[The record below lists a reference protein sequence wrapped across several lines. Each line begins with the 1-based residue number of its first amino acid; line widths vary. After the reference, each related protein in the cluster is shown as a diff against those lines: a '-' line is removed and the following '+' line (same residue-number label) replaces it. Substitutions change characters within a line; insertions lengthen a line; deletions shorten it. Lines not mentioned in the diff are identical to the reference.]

1 MLGSG
6 HVSYYMKKYRNL
18 YCYNQ
23 QGWEGLNS
31 KITDYFFQHSGKGGG
46 KGNQLYIEAV
56 GRMLLR
62 DLMWRSGLAE
72 KFFNNKDDD

>member
-18 YCYNQ
+18 YRYNQ

-31 KITDYFFQHSGKGGG
+31 KITDYFFRHSGKGGR
-46 KGNQLYIEAV
+46 KGNKLYIDAV

>member
-18 YCYNQ
+18 YRYNQ

-31 KITDYFFQHSGKGGG
+31 KITDYFFRHSGKGGG
-46 KGNQLYIEAV
+46 KGNKLYIEAV
-56 GRMLLR
+56 ARMLLR
-62 DLMWRSGLAE
+62 DRIQKNSLAE
-72 KFFNNKDDD
+72 MFFSNKDND

>member
-18 YCYNQ
+18 YRYNQ

-31 KITDYFFQHSGKGGG
+31 KITDYFFCHLRKGGG
-46 KGNQLYIEAV
+46 KGN
-56 GRMLLR
+56 
-62 DLMWRSGLAE
+62 
-72 KFFNNKDDD
+72 